1 MLPAVVSDGIYFVIV
16 RWHEQYK
23 NANLGKS
30 VILFSFGF
38 CRKYFRFTVLI
49 KALYFLQALVF
60 IEHWIMPEN
69 ITPVRL
75 ELWEHQP
82 HHTWWI
88 CPLKYGPRARPYEA
102 PQCGLTICRHKREE
116 DGGLSRREKHFT
128 FSYQSAG
135 ISGLQQIF
143 NHNKS
148 SSQVFKNTRLMSNTT
163 PARLNLWLKPRRREN
178 PSQIYIQ
185 RRTIWNCRKIRTN
198 GTNPVLRKKQ
208 QYGYCYNNS
217 LFFIA
222 NSICDAYI
230 WSSIPVLLFCG
241 INIFTAFNITALNT
255 NVICMHILDGIISNI

>member
-116 DGGLSRREKHFT
+116 DGGLRGRVEERN
-128 FSYQSAG
+128 
-135 ISGLQQIF
+135 ISHSPISQQVF
-143 NHNKS
+143 LACNKS
-148 SSQVFKNTRLMSNTT
+148 SITIK
-163 PARLNLWLKPRRREN
+163 ARRRSSKTLASCQTQPLPDWTFDSN
-178 PSQIYIQ
+178 PDEERILPRFTSSAGQSGTAEKYELMEQTLCLEKSNNMDTVITILCFLLQI
-185 RRTIWNCRKIRTN
+185 
-198 GTNPVLRKKQ
+198 
-208 QYGYCYNNS
+208 QY
-217 LFFIA
+217 
-222 NSICDAYI
+222 
-230 WSSIPVLLFCG
+230 V
-241 INIFTAFNITALNT
+241 
-255 NVICMHILDGIISNI
+255 MHIFEAVYPCFYFVELIFSLRLISQHWILMLYACIYSMA